1 MSWIYC
7 KCGQGLDRPT
17 PRQVLLKDYVCPN
30 CGADNNGHVS
40 DGEAVLDLFDSLAPS
55 APPTLRDQFA
65 MSALQGLCSNPGGPF
80 QANSLS
86 GWAIVNCELSDIAA
100 ESYRLADAMLEA
112 RK

>member
-17 PRQVLLKDYVCPN
+17 PRQVLSEMCYCPK
-30 CGADNNGHVS
+30 CGLPVDHDVTV
-40 DGEAVLDLFDSLAPS
+40 GEAVLDLFESLAPS

-65 MSALQGLCSNPGGPF
+65 MSALQGLL
-80 QANSLS
+80 ANQQCVSFEPDALS
-86 GWAIVNCELSDIAA
+86 RRA
-100 ESYRLADAMLEA
+100 YRLADAMLEA

>member
-17 PRQVLLKDYVCPN
+17 PRQVLSEMCYCPK
-30 CGADNNGHVS
+30 CGLPVDHDVTV
-40 DGEAVLDLFDSLAPS
+40 GEAVLDLFDSLAPS

-65 MSALQGLCSNPGGPF
+65 MSALQGI
-80 QANSLS
+80 LS
-86 GWAIVNCELSDIAA
+86 SPVMGDSDLHESA
-100 ESYRLADAMLEA
+100 EIWLKDITESAYEFADAMLEA

>member
-65 MSALQGLCSNPGGPF
+65 MSALQGL
-80 QANSLS
+80 L
-86 GWAIVNCELSDIAA
+86 VNNWRSEMSDELFTQRA
-100 ESYRLADAMLEA
+100 YRLADAMLEA

>member
-1 MSWIYC
+1 M
-7 KCGQGLDRPT
+7 KR
-17 PRQVLLKDYVCPN
+17 KD
-30 CGADNNGHVS
+30 ADLINQSSYSCAETRNAVS
-40 DGEAVLDLFDSLAPS
+40 HTQAAESLHEIS
-55 APPTLRDQFA
+55 VNTPTLRDQFA

>member
-30 CGADNNGHVS
+30 CGADNNGHVT

-65 MSALQGLCSNPGGPF
+65 MSALQGL
-80 QANSLS
+80 L
-86 GWAIVNCELSDIAA
+86 VNNWRSEMSDELFTQRA
-100 ESYRLADAMLEA
+100 YHLADAMLEA

>member
-17 PRQVLLKDYVCPN
+17 PRQVLLKDCVCPN

-65 MSALQGLCSNPGGPF
+65 MSALQGIL
-80 QANSLS
+80 ANQQCVSFEPDALS
-86 GWAIVNCELSDIAA
+86 RRA
-100 ESYRLADAMLEA
+100 YRLADAMLEA

>member
-1 MSWIYC
+1 M
-7 KCGQGLDRPT
+7 KR
-17 PRQVLLKDYVCPN
+17 KDAGMTSSSSYRSAENENV
-30 CGADNNGHVS
+30 VS
-40 DGEAVLDLFDSLAPS
+40 HLQAAESLHEIS
-55 APPTLRDQFA
+55 VNTPTLRDQFA